1 MNEIT
6 LLHVG
11 YLFSS
16 KWSPH
21 LKRKQEYPNSIGC
34 STPEGTAMGQSV
46 AGWSL
51 HMFARIWD
59 KSNVWEVKL
68 DYGYGIPQFW
78 RSYYMKSKQIQ
89 TPKIPWIRYRALR
102 QMNNTI
108 SFFLGVSRSQVRP
121 STQNIDHKIQK
132 NRKVATTQL
141 SSTCCTLP
149 PLSWHHRSGFPF
161 DPPDERTLDHVC
173 KMGRGGVLQRG
184 SWAENFQTVGSTKT
198 RGEHGILNISHTP
211 CKTERWSDK

>member
-6 LLHVG
+6 LIHVG

-68 DYGYGIPQFW
+68 DYGYGIPQF
-78 RSYYMKSKQIQ
+78 
-89 TPKIPWIRYRALR
+89 
-102 QMNNTI
+102 
-108 SFFLGVSRSQVRP
+108 
-121 STQNIDHKIQK
+121 
-132 NRKVATTQL
+132 
-141 SSTCCTLP
+141 
-149 PLSWHHRSGFPF
+149 
-161 DPPDERTLDHVC
+161 
-173 KMGRGGVLQRG
+173 
-184 SWAENFQTVGSTKT
+184 
-198 RGEHGILNISHTP
+198 
-211 CKTERWSDK
+211 